1 MTFCQSESES
11 ITLKKD
17 CVDLNKVEAVDGIAE
32 MVTVECVAETLSKV
46 TENAT
51 EITQLP
57 DKCHV
62 KSFAEI
68 VTKDAEY
75 FAKVFSSTA
84 RSAKE
89 LL

>member
-1 MTFCQSESES
+1 
-11 ITLKKD
+11 
-17 CVDLNKVEAVDGIAE
+17 
-32 MVTVECVAETLSKV
+32 MVTVECVAETLSEV

-75 FAKVFSSTA
+75 FAKVFFY
-84 RSAKE
+84 
-89 LL
+89 